1 MNFVLKS
8 EEELTL
14 GESISQGGP
23 SAMGVKHG
31 ASGGSALSRWMP
43 LTSYLTSQSLC
54 VLSKKGG

>member
-31 ASGGSALSRWMP
+31 ASVALP
-43 LTSYLTSQSLC
+43 FLDGC
-54 VLSKKGG
+54 P